1 MPNILHVSVANKVA
15 TSTRRNGEIICGN
28 SDYTIRFT
36 FDDEWTA
43 YATKT
48 ARFIWNG
55 QYKDV
60 EFTGNT
66 CAVPMLKNTDTLLV
80 GVYAGDL
87 KTTTSAVIG
96 CKKSILCGSEPLNA
110 DEAAG
115 YASAAEQAAARAE
128 VAARVAEQAA
138 ARAEKLSTL
147 PRAEEAS
154 F

>member
-1 MPNILHVSVANKVA
+1 MEVLQINVIKREAVYVK
-15 TSTRRNGEIICGN
+15 RCGEIICGN

-36 FDDEWTA
+36 FDDEWAA

-60 EFTGNT
+60 EFTGST
-66 CAVPMLKNTDTLLV
+66 CEVPLLKNTDTLRV

-96 CKKSILCGSEPLNA
+96 CKKSVLCGGEALNA
-110 DEAAG
+110 DEAAA
-115 YASAAEQAAARAE
+115 YASAAQLAAARAE

-138 ARAEKLSTL
+138 ARAEELSTL
-147 PRAEEAS
+147 PIAEEES